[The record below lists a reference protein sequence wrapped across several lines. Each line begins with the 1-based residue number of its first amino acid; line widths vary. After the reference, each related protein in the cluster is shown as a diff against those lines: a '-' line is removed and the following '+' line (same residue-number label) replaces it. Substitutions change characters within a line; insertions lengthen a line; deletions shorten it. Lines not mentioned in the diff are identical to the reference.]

1 MSDTENERRELL
13 ALGRSRFILWMR
25 DRASSLY
32 ATIESRSSSRCDP
45 RPAFFL
51 VTRFRFRGL
60 TIGRFDPMNDR
71 SAIQSRHILVVE
83 IDRRRFGFPVGVVR
97 ELLRVVTIVPLP
109 RSKGSIP
116 IEGIINLR
124 GSIVP
129 VPDLRAILG
138 LPPKPAEPSDH
149 LVVVEFEDRL
159 VAFRVDRAVELAGLS
174 DTDFDPTKLEPI
186 DEGGRFFDVAKL
198 ADGLVPLIDVGPIA
212 SSCYLANRKPN
223 GSPVAPSDTT
233 ASTPIV
239 SNIKTSENILHQG
252 EVAEGETSPLRTA
265 EEFRG
270 RPNGGDP

>member
-1 MSDTENERRELL
+1 
-13 ALGRSRFILWMR
+13 
-25 DRASSLY
+25 
-32 ATIESRSSSRCDP
+32 
-45 RPAFFL
+45 
-51 VTRFRFRGL
+51 
-60 TIGRFDPMNDR
+60 MNDR
-71 SAIQSRHILVVE
+71 SATQSRDILVVE

-149 LVVVEFEDRL
+149 LVVVEIEDRL
-159 VAFRVDRAVELAGLS
+159 VAFRIDRAVELAGLS
-174 DTDFDPTKLEPI
+174 DTDLDPTKPEPI

-223 GSPVAPSDTT
+223 GSPVAPSEAT
-233 ASTPIV
+233 AATPIV
-239 SNIKTSENILHQG
+239 SKIGTSEDVLLHG
-252 EVAEGETSPLRTA
+252 EIAEGETSPLQTA